1 MNPRL
6 LLLEDDP
13 VSAAFLAQGL
23 ASLPAH
29 VDSVATLAT
38 AREAAR
44 RGGHALWLFDLRL
57 PDGRGEDLLAELR
70 AAGLQVPAIA
80 LSADPVPGLA
90 GFSRVLAKPLG
101 LHELLEAVRD
111 LLPPEALPPWDD
123 TAGLAAV
130 AGQAT
135 ALATLR
141 AMFREEL
148 PGQCRAVRA
157 ACLGGDADAARAHL
171 HRLKAGCGFVGALPL
186 LAAVRAL
193 HEQPGDATVL
203 ARFEAC
209 VARALESG

>member
-13 VSAAFLAQGL
+13 VSATFLAQGL
-23 ASLPAH
+23 ASLPAD
-29 VDSVATLAT
+29 VDTVATLAA

-57 PDGRGEDLLAELR
+57 PDGRSEDLLAELR
-70 AAGLQVPAIA
+70 AEGWHVPALA
-80 LSADPVPGLA
+80 LSADPVQGLA
-90 GFSRVLAKPLG
+90 GFARVLAKPLG
-101 LHELLEAVRD
+101 LHELFDAVRD

-130 AGQAT
+130 AGQAS

-148 PGQCRAVRA
+148 PGQCRAVVA
-157 ACLGGDADAARAHL
+157 ACRAGDTDAARAHL

-193 HEQPGDATVL
+193 HDEPGCDAAL

-209 VARALESG
+209 VLRALEDG

>member
-13 VSAAFLAQGL
+13 VSASFLAQGL
-23 ASLPAH
+23 ASLPAV
-29 VDSVATLAT
+29 VDTVDTLAA

-57 PDGRGEDLLAELR
+57 PDGHGEDLLAELR
-70 AAGLQVPAIA
+70 AEGLHVPAIA

-90 GFSRVLAKPLG
+90 GFARVLAKPLG
-101 LHELLEAVRD
+101 LHELRDAVRD

-130 AGQAT
+130 AGQAA

-148 PGQCRAVRA
+148 PGQRRAVAAACRA
-157 ACLGGDADAARAHL
+157 GDEGPARAHL

-193 HEQPGDATVL
+193 HDDPGSPVAL

-209 VARALESG
+209 VVRALEGD

>member
-23 ASLPAH
+23 ASLPAS
-29 VDSVATLAT
+29 VETVATLA
-38 AREAAR
+38 AAR
-44 RGGHALWLFDLRL
+44 DAARHGDHALWLFDLRL

-70 AAGLQVPAIA
+70 AAGLRVPAVA
-80 LSADPVPGLA
+80 LSADPAPGLA
-90 GFSRVLAKPLG
+90 GFARVLAKPLG

-130 AGQAT
+130 AGQAA

-148 PGQCRAVRA
+148 PSQCRAVQA
-157 ACLGGDADAARAHL
+157 ACRDGDADAARAHL

-193 HEQPGDATVL
+193 HEDPGDALAL

-209 VARALESG
+209 VERALEAG

>member
-13 VSAAFLAQGL
+13 VSASFLAQGL
-23 ASLPAH
+23 ASLPAT
-29 VDSVATLAT
+29 VDTVDTLA
-38 AREAAR
+38 AAR
-44 RGGHALWLFDLRL
+44 GAARPGGHALWLFDLRL

-70 AAGLQVPAIA
+70 AEGLHVPAIA
-80 LSADPVPGLA
+80 LSADPVPGPA
-90 GFSRVLAKPLG
+90 GFARVLPKPLG
-101 LHELLEAVRD
+101 VHELLAAVRD

-130 AGQAT
+130 AGQTA

-141 AMFREEL
+141 AMFRDEL
-148 PGQCRAVRA
+148 PGQRRAVVA
-157 ACLGGDADAARAHL
+157 ACRDGDADTARAHL

-186 LAAVRAL
+186 LGAVRAL
-193 HEQPGDATVL
+193 HDEPGSPAAL

-209 VARALESG
+209 VQRALAGG

>member
-23 ASLPAH
+23 ATLPAE
-29 VDSVATLAT
+29 VETVATLAA
-38 AREAAR
+38 AREAAK
-44 RGGHALWLFDLRL
+44 RGDHVLWLFDLRL
-57 PDGRGEDLLAELR
+57 PDGHGEDLLAELH
-70 AAGLQVPAIA
+70 AAGLKVPAIA
-80 LSADPVPGLA
+80 LSADPAPGLP
-90 GFSRVLAKPLG
+90 GFARVLAKPLG
-101 LHELLEAVRD
+101 LHELLDAVRD
-111 LLPPEALPPWDD
+111 LLPPEAQAPWDD

-130 AGQAT
+130 AGQAG

-141 AMFREEL
+141 VMFHEEL
-148 PGQCRAVRA
+148 PGQCRAVQE
-157 ACLGGDADAARAHL
+157 ACRQGDAESARAHL

-193 HEQPGDATVL
+193 HEEPGNAAAL

-209 VARALESG
+209 VARALEDG

>member
-23 ASLPAH
+23 ASLPAR
-29 VDSVATLAT
+29 VDTAATLAT

-44 RGGHALWLFDLRL
+44 GGGHALWLFDLRL

-70 AAGLQVPAIA
+70 AAGMHVPAVA

-90 GFSRVLAKPLG
+90 GFARVLAKPLG

-130 AGQAT
+130 AGQAA

-157 ACLGGDADAARAHL
+157 ACLDGDADAARAHL

-193 HEQPGDATVL
+193 HEQPGDATAL

-209 VARALESG
+209 VARALETG

>member
-23 ASLPAH
+23 ATLPAE
-29 VDSVATLAT
+29 VETVATLAA
-38 AREAAR
+38 AREAAK
-44 RGGHALWLFDLRL
+44 RGDHVLWLFDLRL
-57 PDGRGEDLLAELR
+57 PDGKGEDLLAELR
-70 AAGLQVPAIA
+70 AAGLHSPAIA
-80 LSADPVPGLA
+80 LSADPAPGLA
-90 GFSRVLAKPLG
+90 GFARVLAKPLG
-101 LHELLEAVRD
+101 LHELLAAVRD
-111 LLPPEALPPWDD
+111 LLPPEAQAPWDD

-130 AGQAT
+130 AGQAS

-148 PGQCRAVRA
+148 PGQCRAVQE
-157 ACLGGDADAARAHL
+157 ACRQGDAESARAHL

-193 HEQPGDATVL
+193 HDAPGDAAAL

-209 VARALESG
+209 VARALEAG